1 MSQNRSTLRRRMAAA
16 MLAVTPLLVS
26 VALFAQVAPRDP
38 ARWEPNITAFEEQD
52 RRNPPPK
59 GGIVFVGA
67 SSIVRWNL
75 GEFFPDLNVL
85 NRGFGGSE
93 MADTAH
99 FAARTVLPYEP
110 RIVVLYPGENDIA
123 RGVPP
128 ETVAGGVERFVATV
142 RGALPQTKI
151 LVIGLKPTPARWK
164 FNDQM
169 LDTNRRLREI
179 AGRHQGM
186 TYISVEKAMLGPD
199 KLPRPDLFIEDMQ
212 HMTRTGYEIWTDIVR
227 PHLGSPPE

>member
-1 MSQNRSTLRRRMAAA
+1 VTVIHVPPTNRRRVIVAA
-16 MLAVTPLLVS
+16 MLAVVNLLAAVS
-26 VALFAQVAPRDP
+26 LLAQVQPRDP
-38 ARWEPNITAFEEQD
+38 ARWESDVAAFENQD
-52 RRNPPPK
+52 RHNPPKK

-67 SSIVRWNL
+67 SSIVRWNVA
-75 GEFFPDLNVL
+75 EFFPDLPVL

-123 RGVPP
+123 RGVSP
-128 ETVAGGVERFVATV
+128 ETVAAGFERFVATV
-142 RGALPQTKI
+142 RGALPMTRI
-151 LVIGLKPTPARWK
+151 LVIGLKPTPVRWR

-169 LDTNRRLREI
+169 IETNRLLRAI
-179 AGRHQGM
+179 AARNERI

-199 KLPRPDLFIEDMQ
+199 KLPRPDLFIGDGQ
-212 HMTRTGYEIWTDIVR
+212 HMTRAGYEIWTDIVR
-227 PHLGSPPE
+227 PHLK

>member
-1 MSQNRSTLRRRMAAA
+1 MRKA
-16 MLAVTPLLVS
+16 LALVAPLLLS
-26 VALFAQVAPRDP
+26 VGLLAQAPPRDA
-38 ARWEPNITAFEEQD
+38 ARWEPDVAAFEKQD
-52 RRNPPPK
+52 RQNPPPK

-99 FAARTVLPYEP
+99 VATRIVLPYEP

-123 RGVPP
+123 RGVSPDM
-128 ETVAGGVERFVATV
+128 VAAGFERFVATV
-142 RGALPQTKI
+142 RGALPQTRI
-151 LVIGLKPTPARWK
+151 LVIGLKPTPARWR
-164 FNDQM
+164 FTDRM
-169 LDTNRRLREI
+169 LETNRRLREI
-179 AGRHQGM
+179 AGRHDGI

-199 KLPRPDLFIEDMQ
+199 RMPRPDLFIEDGQ

-227 PHLGSPPE
+227 PHLR

>member
-1 MSQNRSTLRRRMAAA
+1 MRRDLSTRRSRAVIVVLAAAAVLASATLR
-16 MLAVTPLLVS
+16 
-26 VALFAQVAPRDP
+26 AQVAPRDP
-38 ARWEPNITAFEEQD
+38 ARWESNVVAFEEHD
-52 RRNPPPK
+52 RKAPPAK

-67 SSIVRWNL
+67 SSIVRWNVA
-75 GEFFPDLNVL
+75 EFFPDLPVI

-99 FAARTVLPYEP
+99 YAARTVLPYAP
-110 RIVVLYPGENDIA
+110 RMVVLYPGENDIA
-123 RGVPP
+123 RGVTP
-128 ETVAGGVERFVATV
+128 ETVAAGFERFVATV
-142 RGALPQTKI
+142 RAGVPDTRI

-179 AGRHQGM
+179 ASRHDGI

-199 KLPRPDLFIEDMQ
+199 KRPRPDLFIEDGQ

-227 PHLGSPPE
+227 PHLR

>member
-1 MSQNRSTLRRRMAAA
+1 MSDRRSTVRGAIAA
-16 MLAVTPLLVS
+16 MLAAELAS
-26 VALFAQVAPRDP
+26 VALLAQAPPRDP
-38 ARWEPNITAFEEQD
+38 GRWEPNIKAFEEQD
-52 RRNPPPK
+52 RRSAPAK
-59 GGIVFVGA
+59 AGIVFVGA
-67 SSIVRWNL
+67 SSIVRWNVA
-75 GEFFPDLNVL
+75 EFFPDLQVL

-128 ETVAGGVERFVATV
+128 ETVAAGFERFVATV
-142 RGALPQTKI
+142 RGTLPKTRI
-151 LVIGLKPTPARWK
+151 LIIGLKPTPARWR

-179 AGRHQGM
+179 ASRHDGI

-199 KLPRPDLFIEDMQ
+199 KMPRPDLFIEDGQ

-227 PHLGSPPE
+227 PHLH

>member
-1 MSQNRSTLRRRMAAA
+1 MRHRGSLTRRRVIAATLLVA
-16 MLAVTPLLVS
+16 PLLAS
-26 VALFAQVAPRDP
+26 AALLAQVPPRDP
-38 ARWEPNITAFEEQD
+38 GRWESDVAGFEAQD
-52 RRNPPPK
+52 RRTPPPK

-75 GEFFPDLNVL
+75 AEFFPDLPVV

-123 RGVPP
+123 RGVAP
-128 ETVAGGVERFVATV
+128 ETVAAGFERLVATV
-142 RGALPQTKI
+142 HGALPKTRI
-151 LVIGLKPTPARWK
+151 LVIGLKPTPARWR
-164 FNDQM
+164 FNPQM
-169 LDTNRRLREI
+169 LETNRRLREI
-179 AGRHQGM
+179 AARHDGL

-199 KLPRPDLFIEDMQ
+199 KLPRPDLFIEDGQ
-212 HMTRTGYEIWTDIVR
+212 HMTRAGYEIWTDIVR
-227 PHLGSPPE
+227 PHLR

>member
-1 MSQNRSTLRRRMAAA
+1 MRRALPTRRHRALIVVLAAAAVLASATLR
-16 MLAVTPLLVS
+16 
-26 VALFAQVAPRDP
+26 AQVAPRDP
-38 ARWEPNITAFEEQD
+38 ARWEPNVAAFEEHD
-52 RRNPPPK
+52 RKAPPAK

-67 SSIVRWNL
+67 SSIVRWNVA
-75 GEFFPDLNVL
+75 EFFPDLPVI

-99 FAARTVLPYEP
+99 YAARTVLPYAP

-128 ETVAGGVERFVATV
+128 ETVADGFERFVATV
-142 RGALPQTKI
+142 RGALPDTRI

-169 LDTNRRLREI
+169 LETNRRLRDI
-179 AGRHQGM
+179 ASRHEGI

-199 KLPRPDLFIEDMQ
+199 KHPRPDLFIEDGQ

-227 PHLGSPPE
+227 PHLR

>member
-1 MSQNRSTLRRRMAAA
+1 MRRDLSTLRYRAVIVVLAAA
-16 MLAVTPLLVS
+16 AVLASTTLR
-26 VALFAQVAPRDP
+26 AQVTPRDP
-38 ARWEPNITAFEEQD
+38 ARWESNIVAFEEHD
-52 RRNPPPK
+52 RKAPPAK

-67 SSIVRWNL
+67 SSIVRWNVA
-75 GEFFPDLNVL
+75 EFFPDLPVL

-99 FAARTVLPYEP
+99 YAARTVLPYAP
-110 RIVVLYPGENDIA
+110 RMVVLYPGENDIA
-123 RGVPP
+123 RGVTP
-128 ETVAGGVERFVATV
+128 ETVAAGFERFVSTV
-142 RGALPQTKI
+142 RGGLPNTRI

-179 AGRHQGM
+179 ASRHEGI

-199 KLPRPDLFIEDMQ
+199 KSPRPDLFIEDGQ

-227 PHLGSPPE
+227 PHLR

>member
-1 MSQNRSTLRRRMAAA
+1 MRDERSTVRRRAIAAT
-16 MLAVTPLLVS
+16 LAVAPLLVS
-26 VALFAQVAPRDP
+26 VALLAQAAPRDP
-38 ARWEPNITAFEEQD
+38 SRWEPNIAAFEEQD
-52 RRNPPPK
+52 RRSPPPE

-67 SSIVRWNL
+67 SSIVRWNVA
-75 GEFFPDLNVL
+75 EFFPDLMVL

-123 RGVPP
+123 RGVAP
-128 ETVAGGVERFVATV
+128 ETVAAGFERLVATV
-142 RGALPQTKI
+142 RGALPKTRI
-151 LVIGLKPTPARWK
+151 LVIGLKPTPARWR

-169 LDTNRRLREI
+169 LETNRRLRAI
-179 AGRHQGM
+179 ASRHDGI

-199 KLPRPDLFIEDMQ
+199 RLPRPDLFIEDGQ
-212 HMTRTGYEIWTDIVR
+212 HMTRAGYEIWTDIVR
-227 PHLGSPPE
+227 PHLH